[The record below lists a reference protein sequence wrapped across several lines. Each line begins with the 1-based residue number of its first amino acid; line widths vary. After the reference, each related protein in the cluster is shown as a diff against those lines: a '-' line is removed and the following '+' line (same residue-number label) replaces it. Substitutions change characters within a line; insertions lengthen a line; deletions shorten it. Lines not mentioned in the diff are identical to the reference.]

1 MCVGRRPISEGGH
14 PKEVNVR
21 VCVRDESWPMKKEE
35 HGHCFFCFLLGINM
49 GFEVERLGCGNG
61 VCVFGLECVCLG
73 CWTFGC
79 LELK

>member
-1 MCVGRRPISEGGH
+1 M
-14 PKEVNVR
+14 
-21 VCVRDESWPMKKEE
+21 RDKRLTHEE
-35 HGHCFFCFLLGINM
+35 RGTWTLFFLFFVLVINI